1 MSGGNSHLVAEAL
14 ERICQ
19 TGQIVFVEEIYF
31 EHSALL
37 AGLRADLDFS
47 SEEVG
52 QSEFNFVIVARA
64 ASGGSSPP
72 WALISLLTNFST
84 IADGQPFSIIQIRCL
99 DVSCSSLNPSRA
111 RA

>member
-19 TGQIVFVEEIYF
+19 TGQIVFVEEIYL

-64 ASGGSSPP
+64 ASGG
-72 WALISLLTNFST
+72 LLRLGLFISLF
-84 IADGQPFSIIQIRCL
+84 D
-99 DVSCSSLNPSRA
+99 
-111 RA
+111 

>member
-37 AGLRADLDFS
+37 ARLRTDLDFS

-52 QSEFNFVIVARA
+52 QSEFNLVIVARA
-64 ASGGSSPP
+64 ASGG
-72 WALISLLTNFST
+72 LLRLRLFYFS
-84 IADGQPFSIIQIRCL
+84 F
-99 DVSCSSLNPSRA
+99 
-111 RA
+111 